1 MYFNGLESLITN
13 TGLYSGLNS
22 ANLMQSPALSGTGFM
37 ETLLGVLLEQ
47 AGISGVDEYR
57 NYLQNKYGITDAQS
71 SASKG
76 VSGKSGSKSR
86 QEVQSG
92 IGGMR
97 SLHGR
102 QSISGS
108 DAFNKE
114 RIGIAESTK
123 TIQEES
129 FKRSLQAA
137 EKQQQEIL
145 KAYKKNIAEM
155 KSFMQKRI

>member
-13 TGLYSGLNS
+13 TGWYSGLNS
-22 ANLMQSPALSGTGFM
+22 ANLMQSTALSGTGFM
-37 ETLLGVLLEQ
+37 ETLISALEQ

-57 NYLQNKYGITDAQS
+57 NYLKSKYNITDAQS

-76 VSGKSGSKSR
+76 VSSKSSKSR
-86 QEVQSG
+86 QEVQAG
-92 IGGMR
+92 IGGMGNLR
-97 SLHGR
+97 GR